1 MADMPGGASTDSGL
15 TAFIY
20 LPVAFVAGAVI
31 ALQITL
37 MRIFAVGSWVHFGS
51 LVVSLAMF
59 GFGLAS
65 AVMCLGTGFF
75 ERHWRRAAS
84 LSLILFGPLAVI
96 ANLLAQQIPFNA
108 IFLIS
113 DPEQKWRLAANFLLY
128 FLPFLTGAFFLGA
141 VFLKARSVFARAY
154 FADLAGSGLSGLAM
168 LAAMYW
174 LAPSDLILAPLA
186 LWTVGGLVWFF
197 GTGRLTPLAGFAAAA
212 GFAILGHLLAP
223 AVGFT
228 TLATSD

>member
-1 MADMPGGASTDSGL
+1 MTEAPGGASIDKGL
-15 TAFIY
+15 GLFIY
-20 LPVAFVAGAVI
+20 LPVALVAGAVI
-31 ALQITL
+31 ALQIAL

-141 VFLKARSVFARAY
+141 VFLKARRIFARVY
-154 FADLAGSGLSGLAM
+154 FADLAGSGVSGLAV
-168 LAAMYW
+168 LGAMYW
-174 LAPSDLILAPLA
+174 FVPSALILAPLA
-186 LWTVGGLVWFF
+186 LWVFVGILWFACI
-197 GTGRLTPLAGFAAAA
+197 GGIRHFA
-212 GFAILGHLLAP
+212 
-223 AVGFT
+223 
-228 TLATSD
+228 